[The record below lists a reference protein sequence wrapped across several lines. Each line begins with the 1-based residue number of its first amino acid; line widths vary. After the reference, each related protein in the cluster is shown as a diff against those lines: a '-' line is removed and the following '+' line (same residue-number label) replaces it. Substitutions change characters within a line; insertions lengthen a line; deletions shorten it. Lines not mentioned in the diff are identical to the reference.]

1 MKLSRSDNHIIITM
15 MKLLRCVLDSMFHQ
29 TNKKLV
35 DSIFLAVLGVV
46 CLQNEGAIITRP
58 DRAQHCHSQVLVNQ
72 RKYSISFRE
81 KGSNFPLTVCSA
93 DKSRMS
99 SFSPNSVSERNDG
112 KHWTRQ
118 ITRFFKLCFKL
129 CMYSIYICALA
140 LKSKN
145 HYLLLLLLLIL
156 KTFYKSVE
164 NLTIKVNLKSK
175 LFLFKKGKFIFSE

>member
-1 MKLSRSDNHIIITM
+1 MRELLSPD
-15 MKLLRCVLDSMFHQ
+15 Q
-29 TNKKLV
+29 TALNIVTVKSW
-35 DSIFLAVLGVV
+35 SIRENIQSLSGKRV
-46 CLQNEGAIITRP
+46 
-58 DRAQHCHSQVLVNQ
+58 
-72 RKYSISFRE
+72 SISHCMKCGTKAECRA
-81 KGSNFPLTVCSA
+81 SHLTQSVKETIVIIGHV
-93 DKSRMS
+93 KSH
-99 SFSPNSVSERNDG
+99 G
-112 KHWTRQ
+112 
-118 ITRFFKLCFKL
+118 RFFKLCFKL

>member
-129 CMYSIYICALA
+129 FMYCQALVPNPVP
-140 LKSKN
+140 LDPIPIPN
-145 HYLLLLLLLIL
+145 P
-156 KTFYKSVE
+156 
-164 NLTIKVNLKSK
+164 
-175 LFLFKKGKFIFSE
+175 KK